1 MGKYT
6 RKARVTGEVAVMEV
20 SRHQSTNGVR
30 TRARSLAAAAA
41 AAAAADSSLAYLEL
55 RSRRL
60 EKPAPPAPTSKP
72 CKDTCKE
79 APKANA
85 DPRVSSA
92 DSGSVGSARTRR
104 CSDKD
109 EDVADTTA
117 VVAAPDVEVS
127 FGENVIDVEAKER
140 CDFASKLRQKFGL
153 CQLGFPKSGF
163 FFFLF
168 SSSFLWLYYG
178 VCSGYLHHCF
188 DKGFRDD
195 RYSRYNFDFVNE
207 CPLPGRYEWVKPDI

>member
-60 EKPAPPAPTSKP
+60 EKPTPPAPTSKP

-140 CDFASKLRQKFGL
+140 CDFASKLRQKIGL

-163 FFFLF
+163 FLARI
-168 SSSFLWLYYG
+168 
-178 VCSGYLHHCF
+178 V
-188 DKGFRDD
+188 
-195 RYSRYNFDFVNE
+195 YNFDFVNE

>member
-30 TRARSLAAAAA
+30 TRARTLAAAAG
-41 AAAAADSSLAYLEL
+41 AADSSLAYLEL

-60 EKPAPPAPTSKP
+60 EKPAPPASTSKP
-72 CKDTCKE
+72 CKDACKE
-79 APKANA
+79 APKASA
-85 DPRVSSA
+85 EPRVSST
-92 DSGSVGSARTRR
+92 DSGSVGSAPTRR

-117 VVAAPDVEVS
+117 VDAAPDVEAS
-127 FGENVIDVEAKER
+127 FGENVIDVESKER
-140 CDFASKLRQKFGL
+140 WLQI
-153 CQLGFPKSGF
+153 CQGDHALQ
-163 FFFLF
+163 
-168 SSSFLWLYYG
+168 
-178 VCSGYLHHCF
+178 F

-195 RYSRYNFDFVNE
+195 RYSRFYDQT
-207 CPLPGRYEWVKPDI
+207 Y